1 MFLCSFPRSLLLPF
15 ESVRL
20 GRFVKSIDEPLE
32 GYHKPASA
40 KAPTSIMNEFNY
52 TEHNQQGSS
61 ASFGSSLTALFST
74 AFSKRSGSEVRV
86 EPRCCKAY
94 ALDNSDAW
102 FDEAIS
108 REETKKWIERAAI
121 RGSKIYMVVGIYTLT
136 DTRFSRIYTGEQ
148 ETQGQGT
155 APISLSLAAAGIV
168 VPLAG
173 LIDPSVQGTYSS
185 SASNDTRIFAPREQI
200 CTVKYRKLKHK
211 WLSSRVGENSKLSK
225 TRQWSCIDGGR
236 RDAYEDEDE
245 DEEDMIE
252 VDFEDAEKLGD
263 ERTAAE
269 SEEGVIYI
277 RS

>member
-1 MFLCSFPRSLLLPF
+1 
-15 ESVRL
+15 VR
-20 GRFVKSIDEPLE
+20 SIDEPLE
-32 GYHKPASA
+32 SYHEPPSA
-40 KAPTSIMNEFNY
+40 KAPTSIVSEFSY

-61 ASFGSSLTALFST
+61 ASFESSITALFST

-94 ALDNSDAW
+94 TLDNSDAW
-102 FDEAIS
+102 FDEAIN

-136 DTRFSRIYTGEQ
+136 DTRISRSHTGKQ
-148 ETQGQGT
+148 EAQGQGT
-155 APISLSLAAAGIV
+155 APVSLSLATAGIV

-185 SASNDTRIFAPREQI
+185 SASNDTRIFAPGEQI
-200 CTVKYRKLKHK
+200 CTVKYRELRHR
-211 WLSSRVGENSKLSK
+211 WLSSRVGENSRLSK

-236 RDAYEDEDE
+236 RDAYEDDDE
-245 DEEDMIE
+245 DEEDIIE
-252 VDFEDAEKLGD
+252 VGFKDAEKLGD
-263 ERTAAE
+263 GWTAAE
-269 SEEGVIYI
+269 SEEGLIYM